1 MKKKII
7 FSLLLA
13 IALSY
18 CLSIFSYAKSISDNQ
33 YEVLSMY
40 VNKYSGSFSTSGVTC
55 DMYASIN
62 GTPNVTKVNIK
73 LELQKKKD
81 GEYSTVG
88 TWEETYNSTA
98 GKFTKSKAI
107 SPWGEY
113 RLKATVTAYVGSKS
127 ESITFYRYDK

>member
-7 FSLLLA
+7 FSLLLV
-13 IALSY
+13 ITLSY

-81 GEYSTVG
+81 GEKVVG
-88 TWEETYNSTA
+88 KERFNEYKHLYGQA
-98 GKFTKSKAI
+98 
-107 SPWGEY
+107 WG
-113 RLKATVTAYVGSKS
+113 V
-127 ESITFYRYDK
+127 I